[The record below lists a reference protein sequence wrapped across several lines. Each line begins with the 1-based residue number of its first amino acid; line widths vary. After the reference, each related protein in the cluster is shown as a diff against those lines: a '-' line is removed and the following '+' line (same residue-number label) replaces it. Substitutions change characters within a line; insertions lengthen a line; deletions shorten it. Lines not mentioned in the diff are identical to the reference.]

1 MSRAI
6 RWSLASL
13 LLSGSCMLSATE
25 LSPHAEHAE
34 HAAHEHGHATLN
46 IAVEGPSLLL
56 ELKVPAADIVG
67 FEHAPQTAAQKQQ
80 LDAALATLQQA
91 DNLVALGKNAG
102 CQLQQVKLQHHLD
115 DKASTAHGDIE
126 ASYAYSC
133 QSPAELTSITLT
145 LFKHFASLQDIDYQI
160 MTQSHQGAG
169 ELSPENPQLELQ
181 E

>member
-1 MSRAI
+1 MSKAI
-6 RWSLASL
+6 RWSLAGL
-13 LLSGSCMLSATE
+13 WLGGSCMLSAAE
-25 LSPHAEHAE
+25 LSPHSEHE
-34 HAAHEHGHATLN
+34 AHEHGHASLN

-67 FEHAPQTAAQKQQ
+67 FEHAPHTAAEQQ
-80 LDAALATLQQA
+80 QFDAALTTLHQA
-91 DNLVALGKNAG
+91 DNLVDLEKKAG
-102 CQLQQVKLQHHLD
+102 CQLQQVKVQHHLT
-115 DKASTAHGDIE
+115 DKVSTAHGDIE

-133 QSPAELTSITLT
+133 QSPTELTAITLT

-169 ELSPENPQLELQ
+169 ELSPEHPQLELQ